1 MPIAFAK
8 FVFGIVVFC
17 QPRFTIENEVY
28 IAWSEN
34 ARGGPGTREVATP
47 VGEASN
53 PASGRFSL
61 KGTVRLGDGNRG
73 SDSAAEARG
82 CVK

>member
-1 MPIAFAK
+1 MCFA
-8 FVFGIVVFC
+8 
-17 QPRFTIENEVY
+17 IENEVY
-28 IAWSEN
+28 IAWREN
-34 ARGGPGTREVATP
+34 VRGGPGTCYVAVP

-61 KGTVRLGDGNRG
+61 DGTGTLGDGNRG